1 MNIDLSGRVAIVAGT
16 GGDLGRAAQVHVIL
30 TQGTPEKILAR
41 MGEVGDRAGQIA
53 PGSRT
58 AQGQVEL
65 ADAGYVAV
73 ASVGA

>member
-16 GGDLGRAAQVHVIL
+16 GGDLGCADQVHVTL
-30 TQGTPEKILAR
+30 TQSAPEKILAR
-41 MGEVGDRAGQIA
+41 MGEVGGRAGQIA
-53 PGSRT
+53 PGHGT

-65 ADAGYVAV
+65 AGAGYVAA